1 LRVYRYSNFGQ
12 GLSGYRWSPMVKNL
26 IIINCIVF
34 LLEFIPVFDIVGTFG
49 LVPALV
55 THKFFLWQLLTYMF
69 LHGGFFHLL
78 FNMFILWM
86 FGSEIEKMWGSR
98 EFLRYYFITGIGA
111 GILTVLTSWNSM
123 IPTIGASGAIYGI
136 LVAFAVLFPN
146 RLIYLY
152 FLFPIKAKHLVII
165 FVVIELYASL
175 HSSNTGIANI
185 AHLGGMLVGYF
196 YIKGNR
202 HFGSLFD
209 RTRDMLQKGR
219 IKIRVVDDEV
229 SGQGN
234 STDDIEDDEIDRILD
249 KITEEGIGN
258 LTEEEKE
265 ILNKASEHLRR
276 KR

>member
-1 LRVYRYSNFGQ
+1 MRIYRFGNYRQ
-12 GLSGYRWSPMVKNL
+12 GLSTYGWSPMVKTL
-26 IIINCIVF
+26 ILTNVIVF
-34 LLEFIPVFDIVGTFG
+34 LFEYIPISDIVRTFG

-55 THKFFLWQLLTYMF
+55 TQRLYLWQLFTYMF

-78 FNMFILWM
+78 FNMFVLWM
-86 FGSEIEKMWGSR
+86 FGSEIERMWGSR

-123 IPTIGASGAIYGI
+123 IPTIGASGAIYGL
-136 LVAFAVLFPN
+136 LVAFAMLFPN

-165 FVVIELYASL
+165 FVVVELYASL

-196 YIKGNR
+196 YIKGSWQINSFFR
-202 HFGSLFD
+202 RVGDLIS
-209 RTRDMLQKGR
+209 KNR
-219 IKIRVVDDEV
+219 IKIRVVDEEKPKREDPA
-229 SGQGN
+229 
-234 STDDIEDDEIDRILD
+234 DDVQEDEIDRILD
-249 KITEEGIGN
+249 KITDEGIGS

-265 ILNKASEHLRR
+265 ILNRASKHLRR
-276 KR
+276 RR

>member
-1 LRVYRYSNFGQ
+1 LRVYRYSNYGQ
-12 GLSGYRWSPMVKNL
+12 GLSGYKWSPMVKTL
-26 IIINCIVF
+26 IIINGIVF
-34 LLEFIPVFDIVGTFG
+34 LLEFIPVFDIVRTFG

-55 THKFFLWQLLTYMF
+55 THNFFIWQLFTYMF

-111 GILTVLTSWNSM
+111 GVLTVLTSWNSM

-165 FVVIELYASL
+165 FVVVELYASL

-202 HFGSLFD
+202 HLSSLFD
-209 RTRDMLQKGR
+209 RTKDMLQKSR
-219 IKIRVVDDEV
+219 IKIRVVDDEE
-229 SGQGN
+229 SGQGD

-265 ILNKASEHLRR
+265 ILNRASEHLRR